1 MQSILGTLS
10 YYEKVLGPG
19 KKDAFQQIC
28 SAIRRDLMTGW
39 GFPLPPKRSTKTDLA
54 MRQQTLEQL
63 PIEKLYD
70 WEIAL
75 EKGFDRLGKTEK
87 QRTPS
92 RSHIRGFVQW
102 CLESGIL
109 VDPKRHEETVKKAPD
124 FNRKKRPKARR
135 NPCDLSPYTLSEA
148 QLTPALRQS
157 IDDFKRYL
165 VEDYYEGRIKGPVR
179 KSTWTHHHRNLLGI
193 LGWLHYHCEVPLSEL
208 SLNLIVS
215 PQDLQDTT
223 AAQQAAR
230 EFRSLMSGFWVF
242 LQGRGNSAGS
252 MVKHLSALTR
262 FIQYQHVGKYV
273 NLHGNDIPV
282 MQVVRELINY
292 YNQCQQDELDPIPFE
307 FKWLELPDFI
317 QQVTLPS
324 FSATEYKTRS
334 GQIRSQ
340 AAITSSIQDAILW
353 SLFSLMP
360 PRRAGEWRTCKLAM
374 SCELAEK
381 PQDLQPGDW
390 IWPLPPT
397 RYTKAELSYGY
408 LTRQYVYQDPVTQER
423 FGSYFGTAPPTGRY
437 LERVPLWFKHTP
449 RQAAKSGDSHGHQ
462 EVLVMNRQVYRNKTL
477 YDFLEAYVM
486 GYWRD
491 RYGNWCSLGQ
501 SLTAPHDGFQYFP
514 LRSAIAADART
525 ALPDEPGQM
534 VPPVWL
540 FVGRV
545 KGKPYRDGDFGG
557 KLARAAYRLSGKFVT
572 PHLLRSMYAV
582 YVIET
587 VGDRSTLASLAVAM
601 GHMLETLDRVYDK
614 RRSDRKMRRAELVL
628 TPHLDRICA
637 GLPTT
642 VQRSQSMDL
651 STLASQ
657 VQQLSPQQRQQL
669 AALL

>member
-10 YYEKVLGPG
+10 YYEKVLGPS
-19 KKDAFQQIC
+19 KKAAFQQTC

-39 GFPLPPKRSTKTDLA
+39 GFPLPPKRSTQADLA
-54 MRQQTLEQL
+54 MRKQTLEQL
-63 PIEKLYD
+63 PVEKLYD

-102 CLESGIL
+102 CLEAGIL
-109 VDPKRHEETVKKAPD
+109 VDPKCHEETIKKTPN
-124 FNRKKRPKARR
+124 FNRKKRPQSRR
-135 NPCDLSPYTLSEA
+135 RPCDLSTYTLSEK
-148 QLTPALRQS
+148 QLPPALVQS
-157 IDDFKRYL
+157 LSDFKAYL

-179 KSTWTHHHRNLLGI
+179 KTTWQQHRRNVLGI
-193 LGWLHYHCEVPLSEL
+193 LGWLHYHCEVPLSAL
-208 SLNLIVS
+208 SLDLIVS
-215 PQDLQDTT
+215 PQDLQDTA

-230 EFRSLMSGFWVF
+230 DFRSLMSGLWAF
-242 LQGRGNSAGS
+242 LQGRGNSAGT
-252 MVKHLSALTR
+252 MVKKLSSLTR
-262 FIQYQHVGKYV
+262 LIQYQHLGKYV
-273 NLHGNDIPV
+273 HVHGNDIPV
-282 MQVVRELINY
+282 MQVARELINY
-292 YNQCQQDELDPIPFE
+292 YDQCRQDELDPIPFDG
-307 FKWLELPDFI
+307 KWLELPDFI

-340 AAITSSIQDAILW
+340 AAITSSVQEAILW

-374 SCELAEK
+374 SCELAER
-381 PQDLQPGDW
+381 PQGLQPGDW
-390 IWPLPPT
+390 IWPLPQD
-397 RYTKAELSYGY
+397 RYGRDELSYGY
-408 LTRQYVYQDPVTQER
+408 LTRQYVYQDPVTEER

-462 EVLVMNRQVYRNKTL
+462 EVLVMNRQVYRNQTL

-491 RYGNWCSLGQ
+491 RYGNWCSLGK
-501 SLTAPHDGFQYFP
+501 SLAAPHAGFQYFP
-514 LRSAIAADART
+514 LRSAIAADELTTMPDKPGRT
-525 ALPDEPGQM
+525 

-545 KGKPYRDGDFGG
+545 KGKPYREGDFGG
-557 KLARAAYRLSGKFVT
+557 KLARAAYRLSERFVT
-572 PHLLRSMYAV
+572 PHLLRSIYAV
-582 YVIET
+582 YAIET
-587 VGDRSTLASLAVAM
+587 MGDRSTLASLAEAM
-601 GHMLETLDRVYDK
+601 GHTLATLDRVYDK
-614 RRSDRKMRRAELVL
+614 RRADRKMRLAEVALR
-628 TPHLDRICA
+628 PHLDRICA

-642 VQRSQSMDL
+642 VQRPQSLDL

-657 VQQLSPQQRQQL
+657 VQQLPPQQRQQL